1 MPYLRIRQNWQITV
15 KESHTFHLDV
25 KEGFA
30 NDTLKLFVDDELV
43 VKAKAGIS
51 GWKGY
56 ALFDVDGRT
65 HELRWSWNM
74 WSGNPESI
82 VVMHKGRIL
91 AQYGSD
97 RASEDDIIEG
107 S

>member
-1 MPYLRIRQNWQITV
+1 MPYLRIRKSWQITV
-15 KESHTFHLDV
+15 KDSHNFHLAV
-25 KEGFA
+25 KEGIV
-30 NDTLKLFVDDELV
+30 NDSLKLFVDYELV
-43 VKAKAGIS
+43 VKAKAGMS
-51 GWKGY
+51 GRKGY

-65 HELRWSWNM
+65 HELRWFWNM

-82 VVMHKGRIL
+82 LVMHKGRIL

-97 RASEDDIIEG
+97 RASEDDIIED